1 MTLVPQSGVRRATR
15 LYSRIPIN
23 LLLGSEGYESER
35 VATTADLSLHGV
47 RIITEARLIQG
58 QTVELQSYKRGTQ
71 LVKARVVW
79 VGQALTDAT
88 EAGLE
93 FLD

>member
-15 LYSRIPIN
+15 LYSRIPVT
-23 LLLGSEGYESER
+23 LVLGSEGYEAER
-35 VATTADLSLHGV
+35 VATTADISLHGV
-47 RIITEARLIQG
+47 RILTEAQLLRG
-58 QTVELQSYKRGTQ
+58 QTVELQSYKGGAR

-79 VGQALTDAT
+79 VDVAITDTT